1 MSTFTRRSFLLI
13 TSLAVA
19 TPLLAVP
26 VASKTESTFR
36 FCLNGGTLRGFN
48 LDVVEEIN
56 VTAKAGY
63 SGIELWIDR
72 LNDYVKRG
80 GSLTDL
86 KKRLDDNGLK
96 FENAMAFFAWAV
108 DDDAKRNGGIE
119 QMKREMTMVR
129 ELGCTRIAATA
140 SGATNERLDDF
151 TVLGERYRT
160 ILQIGES
167 MEVIP
172 QLEIWGGSKTLT
184 TLSDA
189 VAIATAAGHSQA
201 ALLLD
206 TYHLYKG
213 GSSFDGLH
221 LLNGKAL
228 NVFHIND
235 YPANPPRETI
245 LDKHRVY
252 PGNGICPLRKITKTL
267 TEIGFTGALSFE
279 VFNEEYIKN
288 DTPIGVATKGL
299 EALRKIV

>member
-1 MSTFTRRSFLLI
+1 MSTFTRRSFLLT
-13 TSLAVA
+13 TSLVAV
-19 TPLLAVP
+19 TPLLATP
-26 VASKTESTFR
+26 VTSETTFR
-36 FCLNGGTLRGFN
+36 FCLNAGTLRGFN

-56 VTAKAGY
+56 VAAKASY
-63 SGIELWIDR
+63 TGIELWVDR

-86 KKRLDDNGLK
+86 KKRLGDNGLN
-96 FENAMAFFAWAV
+96 FENAMAFFAWV
-108 DDDAKRNGGIE
+108 VNDDAKRNNGIE

-140 SGATNERLDDF
+140 SGATNERLDNF

-189 VAIATAAGHSQA
+189 VAIATAAGHPQA

-206 TYHLYKG
+206 AYHLYKG
-213 GSSFDGLH
+213 GSPFDGLR

-228 NVFHIND
+228 NVFHVND
-235 YPANPPRETI
+235 YPSNPPRETI
-245 LDKHRVY
+245 QDKHRVY
-252 PGNGICPLRKITKTL
+252 PGDGICPLKKIIKTL
-267 TEIGFTGALSFE
+267 NEIGFTGALSFE
-279 VFNEEYIKN
+279 IFNEEYIAN
-288 DTPIGVATKGL
+288 DTPVGVATKGL
-299 EALRKIV
+299 EAMKKIVQT